1 MAILCDRLCR
11 ANLTY
16 GKIDGKE
23 GRGSFSGLADTLNS
37 FVQLLQKSKLV
48 DIFDAL
54 EDTSLIMVDFDR
66 ADANG
71 SVPPVDLIVNG
82 IWKPFAQMFMER
94 FSNMFSIGI
103 PSIFSRCFLSFDDF
117 FGALSS
123 RLVSPTSS
131 PSPLQRLLSAE
142 VTNAFLQMWKLDTYS
157 QLLFREV
164 CQRIDKICDSSLRS
178 KFGIKGGGTSTGSS
192 VRILVD
198 QLYAVVMK
206 AGVTSSATNL
216 SLSLDP
222 SQISCVTSAFQ
233 SFTAKNNKL
242 FNEYVIAFVSE
253 LLVLANRSVMLQ
265 PLYGKFLLLIDRL
278 VMRLLLHLSVVLA
291 SDITT
296 TFCQRTF
303 NLTKPDVDS
312 LRASQIGKQG
322 DASISAGGGGIVHPS
337 TVDEQIITA
346 TDLLSFVKWFVDDY
360 PEYLLSNSTVSTTSS
375 TSSSSQFQDA
385 WEQLVRKSI
394 ITSSQSLVIF
404 LKLTYRQIVSDITVE
419 CVKSLSNVKAIA
431 GKYRMTNKPAPT
443 DPSPYVALIF
453 APFK

>member
-1 MAILCDRLCR
+1 MIDVVLCDRLSR

-37 FVQLLQKSKLV
+37 FVQLLQRSKLV

-54 EDTSLIMVDFDR
+54 EDASLVMVDFDR
-66 ADANG
+66 VDAND
-71 SVPPVDLIVNG
+71 SVLPVDLIVNG
-82 IWKPFAQMFMER
+82 IWKPFAHVFMER
-94 FSNMFSIGI
+94 FGNMFSIGI
-103 PSIFSRCFLSFDDF
+103 PAIFSRCFLSFDEF

-123 RLVSPTSS
+123 HLVSPISS
-131 PSPLQRLLSAE
+131 LSTLQRLLSTE
-142 VTNAFLQMWKLDTYS
+142 VTSAFLQMWKLDTYS
-157 QLLFREV
+157 QLLFREI
-164 CQRIDKICDSSLRS
+164 CQRIDKVCDSSLRS
-178 KFGIKGGGTSTGSS
+178 KFGLKGGGTSAASS
-192 VRILVD
+192 VRVLVD

-206 AGVTSSATNL
+206 AGMTSSTSNL

-222 SQISCVTSAFQ
+222 SQISYVASAFQ
-233 SFTAKNNKL
+233 SFTAKHNKL

-253 LLVLANRSVMLQ
+253 LLVLVNRSVMLQ

-278 VMRLLLHLSVVLA
+278 VMRLLLHLSVVLV
-291 SDITT
+291 SDSTT
-296 TFCQRTF
+296 TFCQRAF
-303 NLTKPDVDS
+303 NLTKADVDS

-322 DASISAGGGGIVHPS
+322 DASVIVEGGSVPTS

-360 PEYLLSNSTVSTTSS
+360 PDYLLSNSTVSTASS
-375 TSSSSQFQDA
+375 ASSSQFQEA

-394 ITSSQSLVIF
+394 ITSSQSLVGF
-404 LKLTYRQIVSDITVE
+404 LKVTYRQIVSDITVE
-419 CVKSLSNVKAIA
+419 CMKSLSNVKAIA